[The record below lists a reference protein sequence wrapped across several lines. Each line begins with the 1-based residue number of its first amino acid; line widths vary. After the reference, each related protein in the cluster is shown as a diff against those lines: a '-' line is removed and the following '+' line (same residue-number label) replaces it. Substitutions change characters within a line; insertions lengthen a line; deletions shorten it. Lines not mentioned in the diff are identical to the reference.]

1 MRVRLTQDFINNN
14 LAVPEGRDRVEFLDD
29 QTENFFIEVRA
40 SNPGKGTFWVR
51 YRDPSGTTRY
61 VKVGKSTELTLIEA
75 RAKAKEIK
83 ASIALGADPR
93 ADINSRRKTIT
104 VSELYEL
111 HVLPHSKAHKRSYAR
126 DLEMYNLRIK
136 PTLGHL
142 RLTDVTRRAVQTF
155 HAGLVDEGL
164 KPATADL
171 YAKCIRW
178 AISLAVEYQ
187 FIETNPLAKFKLF
200 HPDNRKE
207 VFLDERQL
215 EQLMAVLRN
224 DPNRTI
230 CQIAIYLLSCGCRLN
245 EALSATWDQIDKTN
259 RVWRIPASNSKS
271 KKIRSVPLNDSAINI
286 LNQLDTEGKFDHLFV
301 NKRTG
306 KPYTTIMKVWERLRQ
321 KAGLPHL
328 RLHDLRHSYASFLV
342 NSGRSIYE
350 VSKILGHSDV
360 KVTERY
366 AHLSTK
372 TLQEAANT
380 ASIIIQGAG
389 SKAA

>member
-1 MRVRLTQDFINNN
+1 MRVRLTQDFINND
-14 LAVPEGRDRVEFLDD
+14 LAVPEGRDRVELLDD

-61 VKVGKSTELTLIEA
+61 VKVGKSTELSLMEA

-83 ASIALGADPR
+83 ASIALGTDPR
-93 ADINSRRKTIT
+93 AEINARRNMIT
-104 VSELYEL
+104 VTELFEKY
-111 HVLPHSKAHKRSYAR
+111 VLPHSKAYKRSYAR
-126 DLEMYNLRIK
+126 DLEMWKLRIQ
-136 PTLGHL
+136 PAMGHL
-142 RLTDVTRRAVQTF
+142 LLTEVTRRNVQIF

-178 AISLAVEYQ
+178 ALSLAVEYQ

-207 VFLDERQL
+207 VFLDEKQL
-215 EQLMAVLRN
+215 EQLMAVLRT

-245 EALSATWDQIDKTN
+245 EALSATWGQIDKTN
-259 RVWRIPASNSKS
+259 RIWRIPASNSKG
-271 KKIRSVPLNDSAINI
+271 KRLRVVPLNDSAFNV
-286 LNQLDTEGKFDHLFV
+286 LEQLDTEGKFDYLFV

-342 NSGRSIYE
+342 NNGRTLYE
-350 VSKILGHSDV
+350 VQQLLGHSSS

-366 AHLSTK
+366 SHLSLS

-380 ASIIIQGAG
+380 ASVIIQGAG
-389 SKAA
+389 PKAA

>member
-1 MRVRLTQDFINNN
+1 M
-14 LAVPEGRDRVEFLDD
+14 A
-29 QTENFFIEVRA
+29 
-40 SNPGKGTFWVR
+40 
-51 YRDPSGTTRY
+51 
-61 VKVGKSTELTLIEA
+61 EA
-75 RAKAKEIK
+75 RGKAKEIK

-178 AISLAVEYQ
+178 AFSLAVEWDFLQ
-187 FIETNPLAKFKLF
+187 TSPLTRFKLF
-200 HPDNRKE
+200 NPDNRMQNYLNE
-207 VFLDERQL
+207 AQL

-224 DPNRTI
+224 DPNRIVCQTI
-230 CQIAIYLLSCGCRLN
+230 TYVLSTGCRLG
-245 EALSATWDQIDKTN
+245 EALSATWDQIDLEN
-259 RVWRIPASNSKS
+259 RQWLIPAKKS
-271 KKIRSVPLNDSAINI
+271 KNRRIRAVPLNDSAIDI
-286 LNQLDTEGKFDHLFV
+286 IQQLDTKGSFDHLFV
-301 NKRTG
+301 NKVTG
-306 KPYTTIMKVWERLRQ
+306 KPYTTIMKVWTRLRN

-328 RLHDLRHSYASFLV
+328 RLHDLRHSYAMLP
-342 NSGRSIYE
+342 G
-350 VSKILGHSDV
+350 
-360 KVTERY
+360 
-366 AHLSTK
+366 
-372 TLQEAANT
+372 Q
-380 ASIIIQGAG
+380 
-389 SKAA
+389 